1 MPQIPKPAV
10 ILPLLIFL
18 AALLAGCGSDAT
30 SKVPRVDKDTVK
42 GWLDDPAVMIIDV
55 RASGDW
61 AASDKKIKGAIRQ
74 DPQQADSWA
83 KGLPQEK
90 KIVLYCA

>member
-1 MPQIPKPAV
+1 MFKIPKVALFSLSLM
-10 ILPLLIFL
+10 ILVG
-18 AALLAGCGSDAT
+18 LLASCGS
-30 SKVPRVDKDTVK
+30 SSHSQVPRADKEKVK

-61 AASDKKIKGAIRQ
+61 EGSDKKVKGAVRQ
-74 DPQQADSWA
+74 DPNKADAWA
-83 KGLPQEK
+83 KDLPKDK